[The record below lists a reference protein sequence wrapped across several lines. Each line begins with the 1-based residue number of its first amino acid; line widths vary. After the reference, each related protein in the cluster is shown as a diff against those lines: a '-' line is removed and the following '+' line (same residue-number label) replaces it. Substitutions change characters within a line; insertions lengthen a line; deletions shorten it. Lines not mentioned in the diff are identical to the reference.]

1 MPNRYALCQPVNAAL
16 CILSK
21 RLKSVFFYG
30 LFMDENLLK
39 EKGLNPL
46 GAKLAHIDGYG
57 LRIGERATLT
67 KSALE
72 RSYGTVIQ
80 VSEEELGI
88 LYDDESVVGYFPEKV
103 TAADTEGSTLK
114 AVSYILP
121 MEKLSRKNSKYAKAL
136 SIVARKIGLPEEYV
150 REVETWIK

>member
-1 MPNRYALCQPVNAAL
+1 M
-16 CILSK
+16 
-21 RLKSVFFYG
+21 KSVFFYG

-46 GAKLAHIDGYG
+46 GTKLAHVDGYG

-80 VSEEELGI
+80 VSEVELGK
-88 LYDDESVVGYFPEKV
+88 LYGDESVVDYFPEKV
-103 TAADTEGSTLK
+103 TAIDTEGSTLK

-121 MEKLSRKNSKYAKAL
+121 MEKLSGKNSEYAKAL